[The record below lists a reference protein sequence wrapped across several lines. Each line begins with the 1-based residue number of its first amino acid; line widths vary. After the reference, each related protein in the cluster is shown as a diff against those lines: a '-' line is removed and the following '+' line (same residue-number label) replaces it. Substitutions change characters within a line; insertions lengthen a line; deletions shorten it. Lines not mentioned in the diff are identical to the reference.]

1 MDPVSWY
8 EQGNLLSNSSM
19 TVLGLPG
26 LGKSTL
32 VRRLVIGLSGA
43 GVQPLILGDL
53 KGEYN
58 VPATVRGAL

>member
-1 MDPVSWY
+1 MDPVSLCG
-8 EQGNLLSNSSM
+8 QANLLSNPSM
-19 TVLGLPG
+19 AILGLPG

-58 VPATVRGAL
+58 VPATVRGGL